1 MEYRYEVNPVF
12 LQHATLFSKHLLLIN
27 ERIVKPLTVQIK
39 ELMRTH
45 HLVNEAELF
54 CSDMQYRVEDE
65 QITERYMGEGTRN
78 AEDLLLELLDKI
90 QELKKQFTREFD
102 IVSKLVKEK
111 QLCKDLK

>member
-1 MEYRYEVNPVF
+1 MEYYYKVNPVF

-27 ERIVKPLTVQIK
+27 ERIVKPLIVQMK

-45 HLVNEAELF
+45 NLVNEAELF

-65 QITERYMGEGTRN
+65 HITKRYMGEGTRN
-78 AEDLLLELLDKI
+78 AEDLVLQVQEKI
-90 QELKKQFTREFD
+90 QDLKKQFTREFD

-111 QLCKDLK
+111 QQCKDLK